1 MNTQNHLVRF
11 QNVLD
16 QRNNRTGKT
25 KSIKSVA
32 KSAIGRLNSEDFSR
46 SLLSPTSLFCHHYFE
61 SETGPILSTQ
71 LANGPQF
78 DHVGPVEGAAEVF
91 IQLSSSMHPVP
102 VLTPSPTYP
111 VLHVHERPEGKI
123 LAQTALTSQSLVVR
137 EQRSSGTQAFGDGS
151 YRNNEGSQQ
160 TVPFKKDRHNID
172 SMEGLNCTLNFQ
184 SLKT

>member
-1 MNTQNHLVRF
+1 MNNQNHLVRF
-11 QNVLD
+11 QNVRN
-16 QRNNRTGKT
+16 QRNDRTKAKKIT
-25 KSIKSVA
+25 SVA
-32 KSAIGRLNSEDFSR
+32 KSAIEFRGFSR
-46 SLLSPTSLFCHHYFE
+46 SFLSPTSLFCHHYFE

-78 DHVGPVEGAAEVF
+78 DHVGPVELATEVF

-123 LAQTALTSQSLVVR
+123 LAQTALTSQSLFVG

-151 YRNNEGSQQ
+151 YRNSEGSQQ
-160 TVPFKKDRHNID
+160 TVPFTKDRHNEKIH
-172 SMEGLNCTLNFQ
+172 GGI
-184 SLKT
+184 